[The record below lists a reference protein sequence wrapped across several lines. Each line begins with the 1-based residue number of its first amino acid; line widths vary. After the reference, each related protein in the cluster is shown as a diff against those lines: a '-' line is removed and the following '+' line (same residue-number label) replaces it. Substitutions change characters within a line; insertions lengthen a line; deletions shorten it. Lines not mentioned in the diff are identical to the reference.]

1 MDKHEWLMI
10 YNARSKRPESW
21 GQLPKRTKKVV
32 KKKFLL
38 YQTAP
43 GEVDPKRLN
52 ATYCTYYAEEM
63 KRRQRR

>member
-1 MDKHEWLMI
+1 MDKHEGLMI

-21 GQLPKRTKKVV
+21 DQLPERIKKVV

-52 ATYCTYYAEEM
+52 ATF
-63 KRRQRR
+63 